1 MILTAKKL
9 LGYFTIKNCK
19 RQIKHSLGEKKV
31 IKRKGNKLN
40 AKWKGYKNLFNSWVR
55 KKDTVI

>member
-1 MILTAKKL
+1 M
-9 LGYFTIKNCK
+9 IKNCK

-40 AKWKGYKNLFNSWVR
+40 AKWKGYKNLLNSWVR